1 MDCAFLVTCTGRLKI
16 QFLRCCLKGKAA
28 SKLTSISFYDLSLF
42 LLFYCIGL
50 IRPNL
55 QEMWPW
61 MILKIS

>member
-1 MDCAFLVTCTGRLKI
+1 M
-16 QFLRCCLKGKAA
+16 A
-28 SKLTSISFYDLSLF
+28 SKLTNISLNDLALF

-55 QEMWPW
+55 QEVWPW